1 MLVYK
6 SGVLTM
12 FLGPC
17 GSFLALKKHYA
28 VKLYYGDFFVN
39 GIAILGGKR
48 SPFDIVDRVC
58 GYDEVRVKMK
68 GIVSTTL
75 IFSVVVFSQGVFA
88 QEALHEAVDSGDLAT
103 VKKMVKKGEIEEIY
117 CGKLSANDAASAY
130 EKIFKQM
137 PDESFAACPSQFAYG
152 YGVKVCGNA
161 KALNACTEVVTYLLN
176 EGLAGNVNALD
187 ALDKVAKAALKTKAF
202 AKPVK
207 EQVDTTMWVA
217 CPKKGKAKEECLA
230 QCIAQADSMY
240 DVAHKLSC
248 PTKPEHYVD
257 TTVMVSK
264 PSPLYEK
271 LTKGLKDGYWSC
283 PMSVAEKFA
292 NLMQA
297 NAKAL
302 SIPDTAIPSIKYV
315 QRWAEQHKA
324 DSTALPGGQLFRFC
338 TAWQPQV
345 DSVLASLELE
355 TRCPVFETFTDPR
368 DGQVYKVK
376 DINGVKW
383 FVQNLNYAQEEGSIC
398 YDRDDENCKAYGRLY
413 TQETAK
419 TVCPDG
425 SRLATD
431 DDWKM
436 LEVYAGGASEAA
448 VKLRSNGSDDFAF
461 TAMFGG
467 YANKNGIS
475 TTIGEGAYFW
485 TDKADGDKRG
495 TARSM
500 FSTDKEVSS
509 ISVDKEFFLAVRCI
523 KMGE

>member
-1 MLVYK
+1 
-6 SGVLTM
+6 
-12 FLGPC
+12 
-17 GSFLALKKHYA
+17 
-28 VKLYYGDFFVN
+28 
-39 GIAILGGKR
+39 
-48 SPFDIVDRVC
+48 
-58 GYDEVRVKMK
+58 MK

-75 IFSVVVFSQGVFA
+75 LFSVVVLSQGVFA
-88 QEALHEAVDSGDLAT
+88 QEALHEAVDSGDLAA

-176 EGLAGNVNALD
+176 DGLAGNVNALD

-271 LTKGLKDGYWSC
+271 LTKGFKEGFWSC

-355 TRCPVFETFTDPR
+355 ARCPVFETFTDPR

-383 FVQNLNYAQEEGSIC
+383 FVQNLNYALEEGSIC
-398 YDRDDENCKAYGRLY
+398 YDREDENCKAYGRLY

-419 TVCPDG
+419 TACPDG

-509 ISVDKEFFLAVRCI
+509 ISVDKEFYLAVRCI

>member
-1 MLVYK
+1 
-6 SGVLTM
+6 
-12 FLGPC
+12 
-17 GSFLALKKHYA
+17 
-28 VKLYYGDFFVN
+28 
-39 GIAILGGKR
+39 
-48 SPFDIVDRVC
+48 
-58 GYDEVRVKMK
+58 MK

-152 YGVKVCGNA
+152 YGVKTCGNA

-271 LTKGLKDGYWSC
+271 LTKGFKDGYWSC

-292 NLMQA
+292 NLMQS

-355 TRCPVFETFTDPR
+355 ARCPVFETFTDPR

>member
-1 MLVYK
+1 
-6 SGVLTM
+6 
-12 FLGPC
+12 
-17 GSFLALKKHYA
+17 
-28 VKLYYGDFFVN
+28 
-39 GIAILGGKR
+39 
-48 SPFDIVDRVC
+48 
-58 GYDEVRVKMK
+58 MK

-75 IFSVVVFSQGVFA
+75 LFSVVVLSQGVFA

-176 EGLAGNVNALD
+176 DGLAGNVNALD

-248 PTKPEHYVD
+248 PAKPEHYVD

-271 LTKGLKDGYWSC
+271 LTKGFKEGFWSC

-355 TRCPVFETFTDPR
+355 ARCPVFETFTDPR

-383 FVQNLNYAQEEGSIC
+383 FVQNLNYALEEGSIC
-398 YDRDDENCKAYGRLY
+398 YDREDENCKAYGRLY

-419 TVCPDG
+419 TACPDG

-509 ISVDKEFFLAVRCI
+509 ISVDKEFYLAVRCI

>member
-1 MLVYK
+1 MGG
-6 SGVLTM
+6 SGV
-12 FLGPC
+12 FLRSC
-17 GSFLALKKHYA
+17 GSFLASKKHYA
-28 VKLYYGDFFVN
+28 VKLYYGDFFAK
-39 GIAILGGKR
+39 GFAILGGNKTR
-48 SPFDIVDRVC
+48 STLSLGC
-58 GYDEVRVKMK
+58 GYDEVRVQMK

-75 IFSVVVFSQGVFA
+75 LFSVVVLSQGVFA

-176 EGLAGNVNALD
+176 DGLAGNVNALD

-271 LTKGLKDGYWSC
+271 LTKGFKEGFWSC

-292 NLMQA
+292 NLMQ
-297 NAKAL
+297 AKAL

-355 TRCPVFETFTDPR
+355 ARCPVFETFTDPR

-383 FVQNLNYAQEEGSIC
+383 FVQNLNYALEEGSIC
-398 YDRDDENCKAYGRLY
+398 YDREDENCKAYGRLY

-419 TVCPDG
+419 TACPDG

-509 ISVDKEFFLAVRCI
+509 ISVDKEFYLAVRCI

>member
-1 MLVYK
+1 
-6 SGVLTM
+6 
-12 FLGPC
+12 
-17 GSFLALKKHYA
+17 
-28 VKLYYGDFFVN
+28 
-39 GIAILGGKR
+39 
-48 SPFDIVDRVC
+48 
-58 GYDEVRVKMK
+58 MK

-75 IFSVVVFSQGVFA
+75 FFSVVVFSQGVFA

-152 YGVKVCGNA
+152 YGVKACGNA

-257 TTVMVSK
+257 TTVMVSR

-271 LTKGLKDGYWSC
+271 LTKGFKDGYWSC

-292 NLMQA
+292 SLMQA

-315 QRWAEQHKA
+315 QHWAEQHKA

-355 TRCPVFETFTDPR
+355 ARCPVFETFTDPR

-383 FVQNLNYAQEEGSIC
+383 FVQNLNYALEEGSIC

>member
-1 MLVYK
+1 
-6 SGVLTM
+6 
-12 FLGPC
+12 
-17 GSFLALKKHYA
+17 
-28 VKLYYGDFFVN
+28 
-39 GIAILGGKR
+39 
-48 SPFDIVDRVC
+48 
-58 GYDEVRVKMK
+58 MK

-137 PDESFAACPSQFAYG
+137 PDESFAACPNQFAYG
-152 YGVKVCGNA
+152 YGVKACGNA

-292 NLMQA
+292 NLMQS

-345 DSVLASLELE
+345 DSVLAFLELE
-355 TRCPVFETFTDPR
+355 VRCPVFETFTDPR

>member
-1 MLVYK
+1 MEG
-6 SGVLTM
+6 SGV
-12 FLGPC
+12 FLRSC
-17 GSFLALKKHYA
+17 GSFLASKKHYA
-28 VKLYYGDFFVN
+28 VKLYYGDFFAK
-39 GIAILGGKR
+39 GFAILGGNKTR
-48 SPFDIVDRVC
+48 STLSLGC
-58 GYDEVRVKMK
+58 GYDEVRVQMK

-75 IFSVVVFSQGVFA
+75 LFSVVVLSQGVFA

-176 EGLAGNVNALD
+176 DGLAGNVNALD

-271 LTKGLKDGYWSC
+271 LTKGFKEGFWSC

-355 TRCPVFETFTDPR
+355 ARCPVFETFTDPR

-383 FVQNLNYAQEEGSIC
+383 FVQNLNYALEEGSIC
-398 YDRDDENCKAYGRLY
+398 YDREDENCKAYGRLY

-419 TVCPDG
+419 TACPDG

-509 ISVDKEFFLAVRCI
+509 ISVDKEFYLAVRCI

>member
-1 MLVYK
+1 MGG
-6 SGVLTM
+6 SGV
-12 FLGPC
+12 FLRSC
-17 GSFLALKKHYA
+17 GSFLASKKHYA
-28 VKLYYGDFFVN
+28 VKLYYGDFFAK
-39 GIAILGGKR
+39 GFAILGGNKTR
-48 SPFDIVDRVC
+48 STLSLGC

-75 IFSVVVFSQGVFA
+75 IFSVVVFSQSVFA

-176 EGLAGNVNALD
+176 DGLAGNVNALD

-271 LTKGLKDGYWSC
+271 LTKGFKEGFWSC

-355 TRCPVFETFTDPR
+355 ARCPVFETFTDPR

-383 FVQNLNYAQEEGSIC
+383 FVQNLNYALEEGSIC
-398 YDRDDENCKAYGRLY
+398 YDREDENCKAYGRLY

-419 TVCPDG
+419 TACPDG

-509 ISVDKEFFLAVRCI
+509 ISVDKEFYLAVRCI

>member
-1 MLVYK
+1 MGG
-6 SGVLTM
+6 SGV
-12 FLGPC
+12 FLRSC
-17 GSFLALKKHYA
+17 GSFLASKKHYA
-28 VKLYYGDFFVN
+28 VKLYYGDFFAK
-39 GIAILGGKR
+39 GFAILGGNKTR
-48 SPFDIVDRVC
+48 STLSLGC
-58 GYDEVRVKMK
+58 GYDEVRVQMK

-75 IFSVVVFSQGVFA
+75 LFSVVVLSQGVFA

-176 EGLAGNVNALD
+176 DGLAGNVNALD

-271 LTKGLKDGYWSC
+271 LTKGFKEGFWSC

-355 TRCPVFETFTDPR
+355 ARCPVFETFTDPR

-383 FVQNLNYAQEEGSIC
+383 FVQNLNYALEEGSIC
-398 YDRDDENCKAYGRLY
+398 YDREDENCKAYGRLY

-419 TVCPDG
+419 TACPDG

-509 ISVDKEFFLAVRCI
+509 ISVDKEFYLAVSCI

>member
-1 MLVYK
+1 MGG
-6 SGVLTM
+6 SGV
-12 FLGPC
+12 FLRSC
-17 GSFLALKKHYA
+17 GSFLASKKHYA
-28 VKLYYGDFFVN
+28 VKLYYGDFFAK
-39 GIAILGGKR
+39 GFAILGGNKTR
-48 SPFDIVDRVC
+48 STLSLGC
-58 GYDEVRVKMK
+58 GYDEVRVQMK

-75 IFSVVVFSQGVFA
+75 LFSVVVLSQGVFA

-176 EGLAGNVNALD
+176 DGLTGNVNALD

-271 LTKGLKDGYWSC
+271 LTKGFKEGFWSC

-355 TRCPVFETFTDPR
+355 ARCPVFETFTDPR

-383 FVQNLNYAQEEGSIC
+383 FVQNLNYALEEGSIC
-398 YDRDDENCKAYGRLY
+398 YDREDENCKAYGRLY

-419 TVCPDG
+419 TACPDG

-509 ISVDKEFFLAVRCI
+509 ISVDKEFYLAVRCI

>member
-1 MLVYK
+1 MGG
-6 SGVLTM
+6 SGV
-12 FLGPC
+12 FLRSC
-17 GSFLALKKHYA
+17 GSFLASKKHYA
-28 VKLYYGDFFVN
+28 VKLYYGDFFAK
-39 GIAILGGKR
+39 GFAILGGNKTR
-48 SPFDIVDRVC
+48 STLSLGC
-58 GYDEVRVKMK
+58 GYDEVRVQMK

-75 IFSVVVFSQGVFA
+75 LFSVVVLSQGVFA

-176 EGLAGNVNALD
+176 DGLAGNVNALD

-271 LTKGLKDGYWSC
+271 LTKGFKEGFWSC

-355 TRCPVFETFTDPR
+355 ARCPVFETFTDPR

-383 FVQNLNYAQEEGSIC
+383 FVQNLNYALEEGSIC
-398 YDRDDENCKAYGRLY
+398 YDREDENCKAYGRLY

-419 TVCPDG
+419 TACPDG

-509 ISVDKEFFLAVRCI
+509 ISVDKEFYLAVRCI

>member
-1 MLVYK
+1 MGG
-6 SGVLTM
+6 SGVL
-12 FLGPC
+12 LRSY
-17 GSFLALKKHYA
+17 GSFLASKKHYA
-28 VKLYYGDFFVN
+28 VKLYYGDFFAK
-39 GIAILGGKR
+39 GFAILGGNKTR
-48 SPFDIVDRVC
+48 STLSLGC
-58 GYDEVRVKMK
+58 GYDEVRVQMK

-75 IFSVVVFSQGVFA
+75 LFSVVVLSQGVFA
-88 QEALHEAVDSGDLAT
+88 QEALHEAVDSGDLAI

-176 EGLAGNVNALD
+176 DGLAGNVNALD

-271 LTKGLKDGYWSC
+271 LTKGFKEGFWSC

-355 TRCPVFETFTDPR
+355 ARCPVFETFTDPR

-383 FVQNLNYAQEEGSIC
+383 FVQNLNYALEEGSIC
-398 YDRDDENCKAYGRLY
+398 YDREDENCKAYGRLY

-419 TVCPDG
+419 TACPDG

-495 TARSM
+495 TARYM

-509 ISVDKEFFLAVRCI
+509 ISVDKEFYLAVRCI